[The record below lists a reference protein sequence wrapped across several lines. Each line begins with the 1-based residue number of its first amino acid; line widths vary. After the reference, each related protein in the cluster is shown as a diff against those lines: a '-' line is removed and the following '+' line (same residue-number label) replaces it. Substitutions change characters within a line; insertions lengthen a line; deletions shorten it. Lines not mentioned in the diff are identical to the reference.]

1 MAVKLLLVLSLAVVA
16 VSSAGILETLLSWD
30 LHDTEGRS
38 STPQPKCL
46 YQANGYLCCVDI
58 VLTPGIEPRPACVN
72 INQKNNNVTL
82 NLSYADN
89 PVHNATIKIEDAANK
104 PTCMNLLANFGNF
117 AHLCAKFTTVTKL
130 ETGHTGCLVIE
141 PVLMGSLADTYSI
154 GCFKFDGG
162 VQQVDTTPIIEP
174 ILNSSNSKDTKLQ
187 DDEDDDDSFNTDELL
202 AVVSESAEQGLALF
216 SRWLGFKLNDKI
228 NSTTTSSSLSSA
240 TSSASPSTNNKDT
253 DISTTIKSTSR
264 SGRGMVLDN
273 NPIHEDKS
281 DERFKQLLSA
291 QDNILKES
299 EMIGNSDGK
308 KTTFVYSQIPSDNI
322 NLQQQKNILPVVPRE
337 SRRGGRA
344 YNIHQHINEI

>member
-30 LHDTEGRS
+30 LNDTEGRS
-38 STPQPKCL
+38 TAPQPKCL
-46 YQANGYLCCVDI
+46 NQANGYLCCVDI
-58 VLTPGIEPRPACVN
+58 VFTPGIKARPACVN

-82 NLSYADN
+82 NLSYGDN
-89 PVHNATIKIEDAANK
+89 PVHNATIKIDDAANK
-104 PTCMNLLANFGNF
+104 PTCMNVLANFGDF
-117 AHLCAKFTTVTKL
+117 AYLCAKFTTVTRQ
-130 ETGHTGCLVIE
+130 ESGHTGCLVIE
-141 PVLMGSLADTYSI
+141 PVLVEPLDIYSM

-162 VQQVDTTPIIEP
+162 VKQVDAPLSIEQAS
-174 ILNSSNSKDTKLQ
+174 NSSKSTDSTTQ
-187 DDEDDDDSFNTDELL
+187 DDEDDDDSLNTDELF

-216 SRWLGFKLNDKI
+216 SRWLGIKLNDKI
-228 NSTTTSSSLSSA
+228 NSTT
-240 TSSASPSTNNKDT
+240 NKANE
-253 DISTTIKSTSR
+253 DIKKKDEQNLSTTIKTTSR

-273 NPIHEDKS
+273 NPANEDKS

-291 QDNILKES
+291 QDNILKEP

-308 KTTFVYSQIPSDNI
+308 KTTFVFSQIPDTTNE
-322 NLQQQKNILPVVPRE
+322 QQKNILPVVPRE